1 MDLKKAISNLTD
13 VLIDDQ
19 KYEEVVKSLFVAV
32 DVDNVDELD
41 LTDLKKFIAEL
52 LRGLTGEKNESSNDM
67 IERYKMVFANLDD
80 HVGDFKLEDLSK
92 FLRELLKLQIKD
104 L

>member
-41 LTDLKKFIAEL
+41 LSDLKKFIADL
-52 LRGLTGEKNESSNDM
+52 LKGLTGEKNESSSDM

-80 HVGDFKLEDLSK
+80 HVGDFK
-92 FLRELLKLQIKD
+92 
-104 L
+104 